1 MDKGLVEVNYK
12 MYSVSNVRNLVII
25 SHIAGHKAEM
35 LVRDL
40 LLLVIR
46 ILIIMIVHLWFTIK
60 RLVTMFGILQFGC
73 LKVALPII

>member
-35 LVRDL
+35 SVRGL
-40 LLLVIR
+40 LLPVIR

-60 RLVTMFGILQFGC
+60 RLVMFGILQFGC
-73 LKVALPII
+73 LKVALPTI